1 VDLRRDRRDDVLRIA
16 DSVAVATSK
25 REKYLLVEQE
35 IRYNVSYCVYRI
47 SYCVLKAF
55 FVRSRYVRS
64 FTLGGHKV

>member
-1 VDLRRDRRDDVLRIA
+1 MRVEIG
-16 DSVAVATSK
+16 VAVPMAK

-64 FTLGGHKV
+64 FTLGGNKV